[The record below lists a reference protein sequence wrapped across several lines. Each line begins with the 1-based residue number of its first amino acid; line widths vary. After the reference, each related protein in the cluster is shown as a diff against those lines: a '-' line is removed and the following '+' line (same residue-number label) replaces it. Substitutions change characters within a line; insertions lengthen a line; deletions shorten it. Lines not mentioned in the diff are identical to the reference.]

1 MKPSPLPA
9 KMRSALKYLLNSES
23 AGIPL
28 EIFLILTDECNY
40 RCRVCCL
47 WRGLYKES
55 NKNPMSVNDIKS
67 LIDQAS
73 SLGIPAMIISGGEP
87 LLHPDIVEI
96 TGYAVE
102 KIESVRLN
110 TNASLLTDETA
121 AAFVGMGLDEIW
133 ISLDGV
139 GKYFDE
145 FRGVEDAYSRSA
157 AGLKNIRA
165 AREKHGGAKPAILID
180 TIVTAGNI
188 DALPE
193 YTKVFS
199 ELGADELNFVHACYV
214 PPEAV
219 EETEKILGRKG
230 VYSGQFTTEAG
241 RAAAGARLME
251 ETISKIKSAAG
262 GKTPFYIDPILT
274 ARHGETRLPCRCL
287 FLWTNIMIFSG
298 GDACVCPL
306 LDFVTIGNVRRQEI
320 MEMWNGE
327 TMREIRRM
335 AKKGFP
341 ICGHCICTR
350 RTPMDH
356 LKHRQTIPRIFGSK

>member
-1 MKPSPLPA
+1 
-9 KMRSALKYLLNSES
+9 MRSALKYLLNSES

-28 EIFLILTDECNY
+28 ELFLILTDECNY
-40 RCRVCCL
+40 RCRVCSL

-55 NKNPMSVNDIKS
+55 NNNQMSVDEIKT

-96 TGYAVE
+96 TGYAVK

-110 TNASLLTDETA
+110 TNASLLNDDIA
-121 AAFVGMGLDEIW
+121 ASFVGLGLDEIW

-145 FRGVEDAYSRSA
+145 FRGVEDAYTRSA

-165 AREKHGGAKPAILID
+165 ARERHGGTKPAILID

-188 DALPE
+188 AALPE
-193 YTKVFS
+193 YTKVFT

-219 EETEKILGRKG
+219 GETEIILGRKG

-241 RAAAGARLME
+241 KAAAGCRLSE

-262 GKTPFYIDPILT
+262 GKLSFYIDPLLT
-274 ARHGETRLPCRCL
+274 ARHGQIRPPCRCL
-287 FLWTNIMIFSG
+287 FPWTNIMIFSG

-306 LDFVTIGNVRRQEI
+306 LDYVTIGNVRRQGI

-335 AKKGFP
+335 AKINLP

-356 LKHRQTIPRIFGSK
+356 LRHRQTLQRMLGLK